1 MESKAGRKKRV
12 KIFLVS
18 RNSLHD
24 VNHVARGCSTDDTK
38 VFCFFREGEY
48 MVVEGQSRDKFGIEY
63 KLGILV
69 LGKDQQFCLVMD
81 QLYLVLAA
89 ILFGKEEKVV
99 KAVDVVGEE
108 HSIVSESDTG
118 DDPVPDGDS

>member
-1 MESKAGRKKRV
+1 
-12 KIFLVS
+12 
-18 RNSLHD
+18 
-24 VNHVARGCSTDDTK
+24 
-38 VFCFFREGEY
+38 